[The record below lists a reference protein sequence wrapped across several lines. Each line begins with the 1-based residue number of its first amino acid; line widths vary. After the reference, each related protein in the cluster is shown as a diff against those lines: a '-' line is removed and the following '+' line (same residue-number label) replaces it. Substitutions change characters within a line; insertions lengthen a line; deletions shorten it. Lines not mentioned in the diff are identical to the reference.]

1 MKSTKKK
8 IYSLSIFYLK
18 DHVLQDSDALQD
30 IDTLE
35 NNSFYI
41 GEEKV
46 NFYSRQNPSHNPPWV
61 KLFTPYMGGK
71 LDNLS
76 NSGCA
81 AVLLIKRN
89 NRYFAITFGYGRY
102 LLHPDCFEE
111 NFGLRV
117 VVNAVDPSKLR
128 SIDIHTLE
136 SIPVHRKNQAS
147 IFTNFSDFGLNVEQ
161 DLMYAAT
168 GTPKDKEFCKTVSG
182 KDALKVSLPFELDDL
197 SKVLEKAMILYN
209 SKEYKKNFSWIDRL
223 AEVRNNSIKDK
234 LDKELVEK
242 INKKDFSK
250 TWLSIPEVINWEN
263 VSGFRYQKAIR
274 GHLNDD
280 ISWESYL
287 ACEDGNNKVF
297 SIDNLRNQYVHCISI
312 ANEYPIYT
320 WKIYQCIYCELIF
333 EEDAYSLT
341 NGKWYKIDRDFL
353 KNLDDSI
360 QEIPVSDIHL
370 PSYTEKTE
378 EEYNKKVVNNS
389 AGMYVLMD
397 KQNISYGGGVSK
409 IELCDIY
416 SNDKKLIHV
425 KRYGGSSVL
434 SHLFSQGLISTE
446 LILSDGNFRALVNKK
461 LPKTHKLPAKGTR
474 PNASEFEVIYVIA
487 SGDKK
492 TTVLDLPL
500 FSKINLRSC
509 YNRLQLMGVSISL
522 RIVPIVENSEAS
534 VSQ

>member
-1 MKSTKKK
+1 M
-8 IYSLSIFYLK
+8 
-18 DHVLQDSDALQD
+18 
-30 IDTLE
+30 
-35 NNSFYI
+35 
-41 GEEKV
+41 
-46 NFYSRQNPSHNPPWV
+46 
-61 KLFTPYMGGK
+61 
-71 LDNLS
+71 
-76 NSGCA
+76 
-81 AVLLIKRN
+81 
-89 NRYFAITFGYGRY
+89 
-102 LLHPDCFEE
+102 
-111 NFGLRV
+111 
-117 VVNAVDPSKLR
+117 
-128 SIDIHTLE
+128 
-136 SIPVHRKNQAS
+136 
-147 IFTNFSDFGLNVEQ
+147 
-161 DLMYAAT
+161 
-168 GTPKDKEFCKTVSG
+168 
-182 KDALKVSLPFELDDL
+182 
-197 SKVLEKAMILYN
+197 
-209 SKEYKKNFSWIDRL
+209 
-223 AEVRNNSIKDK
+223 
-234 LDKELVEK
+234 
-242 INKKDFSK
+242 
-250 TWLSIPEVINWEN
+250 
-263 VSGFRYQKAIR
+263 
-274 GHLNDD
+274 
-280 ISWESYL
+280 
-287 ACEDGNNKVF
+287 
-297 SIDNLRNQYVHCISI
+297 
-312 ANEYPIYT
+312 
-320 WKIYQCIYCELIF
+320 
-333 EEDAYSLT
+333 
-341 NGKWYKIDRDFL
+341 

>member
-18 DHVLQDSDALQD
+18 DHILQDSDALQD

-102 LLHPDCFEE
+102 LLRPDCFEE

-117 VVNAVDPSKLR
+117 VINAVDPSKLR
-128 SIDIHTLE
+128 SVDIHTLE
-136 SIPVHRKNQAS
+136 SIPVHKKNQAS
-147 IFTNFSDFGLNVEQ
+147 DFTNFAGFGLDVEQ

-168 GTPKDKEFCKTVSG
+168 GNPKDKEFCKTISG
-182 KDALKVSLPFELDDL
+182 KDTLKISLPFELQDL
-197 SKVLEKAMILYN
+197 PKILDKAINLYN
-209 SKEYKKNFSWIDRL
+209 SEDYKQSFSWVDRL
-223 AEVRNNSIKDK
+223 SEVRDSKIK
-234 LDKELVEK
+234 KELDNELIKK
-242 INKKDFSK
+242 INCKDFSK

-263 VSGFRYQKAIR
+263 VSGFRYQKAIK
-274 GHLNDD
+274 GNLNSD
-280 ISWESYL
+280 ISWENYL
-287 ACEDGNNKVF
+287 EYEGKINKE
-297 SIDNLRNQYVHCISI
+297 ISI
-312 ANEYPIYT
+312 ENIKSKHVYCIGITNEYPIHT
-320 WKIYQCIYCELIF
+320 WKIYQCVYCELIF
-333 EEDAYSLT
+333 NDNSYSLI
-341 NGKWYKIDRDFL
+341 NSKWYKIDSDFL
-353 KNLDDSI
+353 ENLNDSI
-360 QEIPVSDIHL
+360 GEIPNSIISL
-370 PSYTEKTE
+370 PNYTEKSE
-378 EEYNKKVVNNS
+378 EEYNKKIVDTDVNK
-389 AGMYVLMD
+389 YVLMD
-397 KQNISYGGGVSK
+397 KENISYGGGASK

-416 SNDKKLIHV
+416 SNDKKFIHV

-434 SHLFSQGLISTE
+434 SHLFSQGLVSME
-446 LILSDGNFRALVNKK
+446 LILSDRKFRALVNKK
-461 LPKTHKLPAKGTR
+461 LPETHKLPTR
-474 PNASEFEVIYVIA
+474 IDRSRASEFEVVYVIA
-487 SGDKK
+487 SNDKK
-492 TTVLDLPL
+492 ITAQDLPL

-509 YNRLQLMGVSISL
+509 YNRLQLMGVSVSL
-522 RIVPIVENSEAS
+522 CIVPVINNSQES